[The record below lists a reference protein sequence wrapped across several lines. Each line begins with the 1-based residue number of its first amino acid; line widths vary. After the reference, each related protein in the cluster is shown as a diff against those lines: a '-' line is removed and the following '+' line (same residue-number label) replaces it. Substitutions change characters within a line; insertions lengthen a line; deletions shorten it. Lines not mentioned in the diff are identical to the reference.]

1 MLGLR
6 TDKQRGIVIKRI
18 LQKKSS
24 VASNWKEA
32 RGCFIR
38 RLLSQN
44 HLVQHNNFKIVLH
57 ERTVQSLSSE

>member
-6 TDKQRGIVIKRI
+6 TDKQRGIVIKRT

-32 RGCFIR
+32 RGYFIR

-44 HLVQHNNFKIVLH
+44 HLIQHNMIKIVLH